1 MNNTED
7 LSIVRPELLQ
17 IAEAVA
23 REKAIDQELV
33 IEAMEEAIQTAAKK
47 KYGQELQIKAT
58 IDRKSGEIKLN
69 RVLLVVESVELAS
82 EQVTLEQGKYIDKS
96 AKIGDLLHDPLPP
109 IDFGRVSAQTA
120 KQVIVQKVKEADKER
135 QYQEFKDKAGQIIS
149 GIVKRVEYGSIHLDL
164 GKAEAFMR
172 KDDTI
177 PREVFRPGDRTRAFI
192 TEVKKDINGP
202 QIYLSRTSNEFMA
215 ALFTQEVPEIYDG
228 IITIKSVAR
237 DPGSRAKIAVMSSD
251 KTIDP
256 VGACVGMRG
265 SRVQAVVNEL

>member
-23 REKAIDQELV
+23 RDKAIDQELV

-47 KYGQELQIKAT
+47 KYGQELQIKAE
-58 IDRKSGEIKLN
+58 IDRKSGEIRLS
-69 RVLLVVESVELAS
+69 RVLLVVENVELAS
-82 EQVTLEQGKYIDKS
+82 EQVTLEQGKFINKS
-96 AKIGDLLHDPLPP
+96 AKLGDLLHDPLPP

-149 GIVKRVEYGSIHLDL
+149 GIVKRVEYGNIYLDL

-192 TEVKKDINGP
+192 TEVKKILMVHKFICP
-202 QIYLSRTSNEFMA
+202 EPVMTLWRPCLHKKYQKFMM
-215 ALFTQEVPEIYDG
+215 G
-228 IITIKSVAR
+228 
-237 DPGSRAKIAVMSSD
+237 
-251 KTIDP
+251 
-256 VGACVGMRG
+256 
-265 SRVQAVVNEL
+265 